1 MLELELTID
10 YDNEKIAKAVF
21 EAVKPDND
29 HYVKSIKKGKVIC
42 FKMKAEDAG
51 SLRNTADDLLA
62 CIKIAE
68 DASKLTISTSDFD
81 GDSLFE

>member
-29 HYVKSIKKGKVIC
+29 HYVKSIKKGKIIC
-42 FKMKAEDAG
+42 FEMKAEDAG

-68 DASKLTISTSDFD
+68 DASKLTISASNFD
-81 GDSLFE
+81 GNSLFE